1 MKVEGG
7 IKVYETIKCLVNN
20 NIPVMGHVGLLPQSV
35 KKKSDYRVKGK
46 DHLSFNQIIKDS
58 ISAEKAGAFS
68 LVVECV
74 IKDLADKINQS
85 VNIPT
90 IGIGASNKCDGQILV
105 TEDLLG
111 YSEKPPKFVK
121 MYDNFK
127 ERTEIC
133 IKKFVKDLKNNNFFV
148 STAINASD
156 AEEKLKII
164 KFDLAIIDIM
174 MPGKDGLQLT
184 KEIREKIDL
193 PIILL
198 TAKGEPEDRVR
209 GLELGAEDY
218 LPKPF
223 EPKELLLRIK
233 NVIKRI
239 RKNKYVITSIKIGKA
254 SINMKKMEIQ
264 KEKKVIKINAS
275 EKILLENM
283 IGSAGKIFSREEI
296 SKITNLT
303 QERSIDVLVTRL
315 RQKIEPDPKNPK
327 YLQTVRGTGYVLWL
341 D

>member
-1 MKVEGG
+1 MDNSKIHILIV
-7 IKVYETIKCLVNN
+7 
-20 NIPVMGHVGLLPQSV
+20 
-35 KKKSDYRVKGK
+35 D
-46 DHLSFNQIIKDS
+46 DD
-58 ISAEKAGAFS
+58 
-68 LVVECV
+68 
-74 IKDLADKINQS
+74 DKIR
-85 VNIPT
+85 
-90 IGIGASNKCDGQILV
+90 
-105 TEDLLG
+105 DLLKQ
-111 YSEKPPKFVK
+111 Y
-121 MYDNFK
+121 
-127 ERTEIC
+127 
-133 IKKFVKDLKNNNFFV
+133 LKNNNFFV

-156 AEEKLKII
+156 AEEKLKIV

-184 KEIREKIDL
+184 KEIRENIDL

-198 TAKGEPEDRVR
+198 TAKGEAEDRVR

-239 RKNKYVITSIKIGKA
+239 KKDNHIINVIKIGKA
-254 SINMKKMEIQ
+254 NINIKKMEIQ
-264 KEKKVIKINAS
+264 KNRKIIKINAS

-283 IGSAGKIFSREEI
+283 ISSAGKIFSREEI
-296 SKITNLT
+296 SKITNLI

>member
-1 MKVEGG
+1 MDNSK
-7 IKVYETIKCLVNN
+7 IHIL
-20 NIPVMGHVGLLPQSV
+20 
-35 KKKSDYRVKGK
+35 
-46 DHLSFNQIIKDS
+46 IIDDD
-58 ISAEKAGAFS
+58 EK
-68 LVVECV
+68 
-74 IKDLADKINQS
+74 IR
-85 VNIPT
+85 
-90 IGIGASNKCDGQILV
+90 
-105 TEDLLG
+105 DLLKQ
-111 YSEKPPKFVK
+111 Y
-121 MYDNFK
+121 
-127 ERTEIC
+127 
-133 IKKFVKDLKNNNFFV
+133 LKNNNFFV

-198 TAKGEPEDRVR
+198 TAKGEPEDRVK

-239 RKNKYVITSIKIGKA
+239 KKNKHVITSIKIGKA
-254 SINMKKMEIQ
+254 HVNIKKMEIQ
-264 KEKKVIKINAS
+264 KEKKIIKINGS

-283 IGSAGKIFSREEI
+283 ISSAGKIFSREEI

>member
-1 MKVEGG
+1 MDNSKIHILIV
-7 IKVYETIKCLVNN
+7 
-20 NIPVMGHVGLLPQSV
+20 
-35 KKKSDYRVKGK
+35 D
-46 DHLSFNQIIKDS
+46 DD
-58 ISAEKAGAFS
+58 
-68 LVVECV
+68 
-74 IKDLADKINQS
+74 DKIR
-85 VNIPT
+85 
-90 IGIGASNKCDGQILV
+90 
-105 TEDLLG
+105 DLLKQ
-111 YSEKPPKFVK
+111 Y
-121 MYDNFK
+121 
-127 ERTEIC
+127 
-133 IKKFVKDLKNNNFFV
+133 LKNNNFFV

-156 AEEKLKII
+156 AEEKLKIV

-198 TAKGEPEDRVR
+198 TAKGEADDRVR

-239 RKNKYVITSIKIGKA
+239 KKDKHLITSIKIGKVN
-254 SINMKKMEIQ
+254 INIKKMEIQ
-264 KEKKVIKINAS
+264 KEKKIIKINAS

-283 IGSAGKIFSREEI
+283 ISSAGKIFSREEI
-296 SKITNLT
+296 SKITNLM

-327 YLQTVRGTGYVLWL
+327 YLQTVRGAGYVLWL

>member
-1 MKVEGG
+1 MDNSK
-7 IKVYETIKCLVNN
+7 IHIL
-20 NIPVMGHVGLLPQSV
+20 
-35 KKKSDYRVKGK
+35 
-46 DHLSFNQIIKDS
+46 IIDDD
-58 ISAEKAGAFS
+58 EK
-68 LVVECV
+68 
-74 IKDLADKINQS
+74 IR
-85 VNIPT
+85 
-90 IGIGASNKCDGQILV
+90 
-105 TEDLLG
+105 DLLKQ
-111 YSEKPPKFVK
+111 Y
-121 MYDNFK
+121 
-127 ERTEIC
+127 
-133 IKKFVKDLKNNNFFV
+133 LKNNNFFV

-254 SINMKKMEIQ
+254 NINIKKMEIQ
-264 KEKKVIKINAS
+264 KDKKVIKINAS
-275 EKILLENM
+275 EKTLLENM

>member
-1 MKVEGG
+1 MDNSK
-7 IKVYETIKCLVNN
+7 IHIL
-20 NIPVMGHVGLLPQSV
+20 
-35 KKKSDYRVKGK
+35 
-46 DHLSFNQIIKDS
+46 IIDDD
-58 ISAEKAGAFS
+58 EK
-68 LVVECV
+68 
-74 IKDLADKINQS
+74 IR
-85 VNIPT
+85 
-90 IGIGASNKCDGQILV
+90 
-105 TEDLLG
+105 DLLKQ
-111 YSEKPPKFVK
+111 Y
-121 MYDNFK
+121 
-127 ERTEIC
+127 
-133 IKKFVKDLKNNNFFV
+133 LKNNNFFV
-148 STAINASD
+148 STSINASD

-239 RKNKYVITSIKIGKA
+239 KKNKHVITSIKIGKA
-254 SINMKKMEIQ
+254 HVNIKKMEIQ
-264 KEKKVIKINAS
+264 KEKKIIKINAS

-283 IGSAGKIFSREEI
+283 ISAAGKIFSREEI

>member
-1 MKVEGG
+1 MDNSKIHILIV
-7 IKVYETIKCLVNN
+7 
-20 NIPVMGHVGLLPQSV
+20 
-35 KKKSDYRVKGK
+35 D
-46 DHLSFNQIIKDS
+46 DD
-58 ISAEKAGAFS
+58 
-68 LVVECV
+68 
-74 IKDLADKINQS
+74 DKIR
-85 VNIPT
+85 
-90 IGIGASNKCDGQILV
+90 
-105 TEDLLG
+105 DLLKQ
-111 YSEKPPKFVK
+111 Y
-121 MYDNFK
+121 
-127 ERTEIC
+127 
-133 IKKFVKDLKNNNFFV
+133 LKNNNFFV

-156 AEEKLKII
+156 AEEKLKIV

-184 KEIREKIDL
+184 KEIRENIDL

-198 TAKGEPEDRVR
+198 TAKGEAEDRVR

-239 RKNKYVITSIKIGKA
+239 KKDKHIINVIKIGKA
-254 SINMKKMEIQ
+254 NINIKKMEIQ
-264 KEKKVIKINAS
+264 KDRKIIKINAS

-283 IGSAGKIFSREEI
+283 ISSAGKIFSREEI
-296 SKITNLT
+296 SKITNLI

-315 RQKIEPDPKNPK
+315 RQKIEPDPNSIRK
-327 YLQTVRGTGYVLWL
+327 Y

>member
-1 MKVEGG
+1 MDNSK
-7 IKVYETIKCLVNN
+7 IHIL
-20 NIPVMGHVGLLPQSV
+20 
-35 KKKSDYRVKGK
+35 
-46 DHLSFNQIIKDS
+46 IIDDD
-58 ISAEKAGAFS
+58 EK
-68 LVVECV
+68 
-74 IKDLADKINQS
+74 IR
-85 VNIPT
+85 
-90 IGIGASNKCDGQILV
+90 
-105 TEDLLG
+105 DLLKQ
-111 YSEKPPKFVK
+111 Y
-121 MYDNFK
+121 
-127 ERTEIC
+127 
-133 IKKFVKDLKNNNFFV
+133 LKNNNFFV

-239 RKNKYVITSIKIGKA
+239 KKNKYVITSIKIGKA
-254 SINMKKMEIQ
+254 YVNIKKMEIQ
-264 KEKKVIKINAS
+264 KEKKIIKINAS

-283 IGSAGKIFSREEI
+283 ISSTGKIFSREEI

-315 RQKIEPDPKNPK
+315 RQKIEPEPKNPK

>member
-1 MKVEGG
+1 MDNSKIHILIV
-7 IKVYETIKCLVNN
+7 
-20 NIPVMGHVGLLPQSV
+20 
-35 KKKSDYRVKGK
+35 D
-46 DHLSFNQIIKDS
+46 DD
-58 ISAEKAGAFS
+58 
-68 LVVECV
+68 
-74 IKDLADKINQS
+74 DKIR
-85 VNIPT
+85 
-90 IGIGASNKCDGQILV
+90 
-105 TEDLLG
+105 DLLKQ
-111 YSEKPPKFVK
+111 Y
-121 MYDNFK
+121 
-127 ERTEIC
+127 
-133 IKKFVKDLKNNNFFV
+133 LKNNNFFV

-156 AEEKLKII
+156 AEEKLKIV
-164 KFDLAIIDIM
+164 KFDLAIVDIM

-184 KEIREKIDL
+184 KEIRENIDL

-198 TAKGEPEDRVR
+198 TAKGEAEDRVK

-239 RKNKYVITSIKIGKA
+239 KKDNHIINVIKIGKA
-254 SINMKKMEIQ
+254 NINIKKMEIQ
-264 KEKKVIKINAS
+264 KDRKIIKINSS

-283 IGSAGKIFSREEI
+283 ISSAGKIFSREEI
-296 SKITNLT
+296 SKITNLI

>member
-1 MKVEGG
+1 MDNSK
-7 IKVYETIKCLVNN
+7 IHIL
-20 NIPVMGHVGLLPQSV
+20 
-35 KKKSDYRVKGK
+35 
-46 DHLSFNQIIKDS
+46 IIDDD
-58 ISAEKAGAFS
+58 EK
-68 LVVECV
+68 
-74 IKDLADKINQS
+74 IR
-85 VNIPT
+85 
-90 IGIGASNKCDGQILV
+90 
-105 TEDLLG
+105 DLLKQ
-111 YSEKPPKFVK
+111 Y
-121 MYDNFK
+121 
-127 ERTEIC
+127 
-133 IKKFVKDLKNNNFFV
+133 LKNNNFFV

-239 RKNKYVITSIKIGKA
+239 RKNKYVVTSIKIGKA
-254 SINMKKMEIQ
+254 NINMKKMEIQ

>member
-1 MKVEGG
+1 MDNSKVH
-7 IKVYETIKCLVNN
+7 ILIV
-20 NIPVMGHVGLLPQSV
+20 
-35 KKKSDYRVKGK
+35 D
-46 DHLSFNQIIKDS
+46 DD
-58 ISAEKAGAFS
+58 
-68 LVVECV
+68 
-74 IKDLADKINQS
+74 DKIR
-85 VNIPT
+85 
-90 IGIGASNKCDGQILV
+90 
-105 TEDLLG
+105 DLLKQ
-111 YSEKPPKFVK
+111 Y
-121 MYDNFK
+121 
-127 ERTEIC
+127 
-133 IKKFVKDLKNNNFFV
+133 LKNNNFFV
-148 STAINASD
+148 STAINAAD
-156 AEEKLKII
+156 AEEKLKIV

-184 KEIREKIDL
+184 KEIRETIDL

-198 TAKGEPEDRVR
+198 TAKGEAEDRIK
-209 GLELGAEDY
+209 GLEIGAEDY

-233 NVIKRI
+233 NIIRRIKKNTRI
-239 RKNKYVITSIKIGKA
+239 IAPIKIGKA
-254 SINMKKMEIQ
+254 NINLKRMEIQ
-264 KEKKVIKINAS
+264 KDKKIIKINAS

-283 IGSAGKIFSREEI
+283 ISSAGKIFSREEI

>member
-1 MKVEGG
+1 MDNSKIHILIV
-7 IKVYETIKCLVNN
+7 
-20 NIPVMGHVGLLPQSV
+20 
-35 KKKSDYRVKGK
+35 D
-46 DHLSFNQIIKDS
+46 DD
-58 ISAEKAGAFS
+58 
-68 LVVECV
+68 
-74 IKDLADKINQS
+74 DKIR
-85 VNIPT
+85 
-90 IGIGASNKCDGQILV
+90 
-105 TEDLLG
+105 DLLKQ
-111 YSEKPPKFVK
+111 Y
-121 MYDNFK
+121 
-127 ERTEIC
+127 
-133 IKKFVKDLKNNNFFV
+133 LKNNNFFV

-156 AEEKLKII
+156 AEEKLKIV

-198 TAKGEPEDRVR
+198 TAKGEAEDRVR

-239 RKNKYVITSIKIGKA
+239 KKDKHIINAIRIGKA
-254 SINMKKMEIQ
+254 NINIKKMEIQ
-264 KEKKVIKINAS
+264 KDKKIIKINAS

-283 IGSAGKIFSREEI
+283 ISSAGKIFSREEI

>member
-1 MKVEGG
+1 MDNSK
-7 IKVYETIKCLVNN
+7 IHIL
-20 NIPVMGHVGLLPQSV
+20 
-35 KKKSDYRVKGK
+35 
-46 DHLSFNQIIKDS
+46 IIDDD
-58 ISAEKAGAFS
+58 EK
-68 LVVECV
+68 
-74 IKDLADKINQS
+74 IR
-85 VNIPT
+85 
-90 IGIGASNKCDGQILV
+90 
-105 TEDLLG
+105 DLLKQ
-111 YSEKPPKFVK
+111 Y
-121 MYDNFK
+121 
-127 ERTEIC
+127 
-133 IKKFVKDLKNNNFFV
+133 LKNNNFFV

-239 RKNKYVITSIKIGKA
+239 KKNKHVITSNKIGKA
-254 SINMKKMEIQ
+254 HVNIKKMEIQ
-264 KEKKVIKINAS
+264 KEKKIIKINAS

-283 IGSAGKIFSREEI
+283 ISSAGKIFSREEI

>member
-1 MKVEGG
+1 MDNSKIHILIV
-7 IKVYETIKCLVNN
+7 
-20 NIPVMGHVGLLPQSV
+20 
-35 KKKSDYRVKGK
+35 D
-46 DHLSFNQIIKDS
+46 DD
-58 ISAEKAGAFS
+58 
-68 LVVECV
+68 
-74 IKDLADKINQS
+74 DKIR
-85 VNIPT
+85 
-90 IGIGASNKCDGQILV
+90 
-105 TEDLLG
+105 DLLKQ
-111 YSEKPPKFVK
+111 Y
-121 MYDNFK
+121 
-127 ERTEIC
+127 
-133 IKKFVKDLKNNNFFV
+133 LKNNNFFV

-156 AEEKLKII
+156 AEEKLKIV

-184 KEIREKIDL
+184 KEIRENIDL

-198 TAKGEPEDRVR
+198 TAKGEAEDRVR

-239 RKNKYVITSIKIGKA
+239 KKDNYIINVIKIGKA
-254 SINMKKMEIQ
+254 NINIKKMEIQ
-264 KEKKVIKINAS
+264 KDRKIIKINAS

-283 IGSAGKIFSREEI
+283 ISSAGKIFSREEI
-296 SKITNLT
+296 SKITNLI

>member
-1 MKVEGG
+1 MDNSKIHILIV
-7 IKVYETIKCLVNN
+7 
-20 NIPVMGHVGLLPQSV
+20 
-35 KKKSDYRVKGK
+35 D
-46 DHLSFNQIIKDS
+46 DD
-58 ISAEKAGAFS
+58 
-68 LVVECV
+68 
-74 IKDLADKINQS
+74 DKIR
-85 VNIPT
+85 
-90 IGIGASNKCDGQILV
+90 
-105 TEDLLG
+105 DLLKQ
-111 YSEKPPKFVK
+111 Y
-121 MYDNFK
+121 
-127 ERTEIC
+127 
-133 IKKFVKDLKNNNFFV
+133 LKNNNFFV

-156 AEEKLKII
+156 AEEKLKIV

-184 KEIREKIDL
+184 KEIRDNIDL

-198 TAKGEPEDRVR
+198 TAKGEAEDRVR

-239 RKNKYVITSIKIGKA
+239 KKDKHIINVIKIGKA
-254 SINMKKMEIQ
+254 NINIKKMEIQ
-264 KEKKVIKINAS
+264 KDRKIIKINAS

-283 IGSAGKIFSREEI
+283 ISSAGKIFSREEI
-296 SKITNLT
+296 SKITNLI

>member
-1 MKVEGG
+1 MDNSK
-7 IKVYETIKCLVNN
+7 IHIL
-20 NIPVMGHVGLLPQSV
+20 
-35 KKKSDYRVKGK
+35 
-46 DHLSFNQIIKDS
+46 IIDDD
-58 ISAEKAGAFS
+58 EK
-68 LVVECV
+68 
-74 IKDLADKINQS
+74 IR
-85 VNIPT
+85 
-90 IGIGASNKCDGQILV
+90 
-105 TEDLLG
+105 DLLKQ
-111 YSEKPPKFVK
+111 Y
-121 MYDNFK
+121 
-127 ERTEIC
+127 
-133 IKKFVKDLKNNNFFV
+133 LKNSNFFV

-239 RKNKYVITSIKIGKA
+239 KKNKHVITSIKIGKA
-254 SINMKKMEIQ
+254 HVNIKKMEIQ
-264 KEKKVIKINAS
+264 KEKKIIKINAS

-283 IGSAGKIFSREEI
+283 ISSAGKIFSREEI

>member
-1 MKVEGG
+1 MDNSKIHILIV
-7 IKVYETIKCLVNN
+7 
-20 NIPVMGHVGLLPQSV
+20 
-35 KKKSDYRVKGK
+35 D
-46 DHLSFNQIIKDS
+46 DD
-58 ISAEKAGAFS
+58 
-68 LVVECV
+68 
-74 IKDLADKINQS
+74 DKIR
-85 VNIPT
+85 
-90 IGIGASNKCDGQILV
+90 
-105 TEDLLG
+105 DLLKQ
-111 YSEKPPKFVK
+111 Y
-121 MYDNFK
+121 
-127 ERTEIC
+127 
-133 IKKFVKDLKNNNFFV
+133 LKNNNFFV

-156 AEEKLKII
+156 AEEKLKIV

-184 KEIREKIDL
+184 KEIRDKIDL

-198 TAKGEPEDRVR
+198 TAKGEAEDRVR

-239 RKNKYVITSIKIGKA
+239 KKGNHIITAIKIGKA
-254 SINMKKMEIQ
+254 NVNIKKMEIY
-264 KEKKVIKINAS
+264 KDKKIIKINAS

-283 IGSAGKIFSREEI
+283 ISSAGKIFSREEI

>member
-1 MKVEGG
+1 M
-7 IKVYETIKCLVNN
+7 
-20 NIPVMGHVGLLPQSV
+20 
-35 KKKSDYRVKGK
+35 
-46 DHLSFNQIIKDS
+46 DS
-58 ISAEKAGAFS
+58 SKIHI
-68 LVVECV
+68 LIV
-74 IKDLADKINQS
+74 DDDDKIR
-85 VNIPT
+85 
-90 IGIGASNKCDGQILV
+90 
-105 TEDLLG
+105 DLLKQ
-111 YSEKPPKFVK
+111 Y
-121 MYDNFK
+121 
-127 ERTEIC
+127 
-133 IKKFVKDLKNNNFFV
+133 LKNNNFFV
-148 STAINASD
+148 STAINATD
-156 AEEKLKII
+156 AEEKLKIV

-184 KEIREKIDL
+184 KEIRENIDL

-198 TAKGEPEDRVR
+198 TAKGEAEDRVK

-239 RKNKYVITSIKIGKA
+239 KKEKPILTPIKIGKA
-254 SINMKKMEIQ
+254 NINIKKMEIQ
-264 KEKKVIKINAS
+264 KDKKIIKINAS
-275 EKILLENM
+275 EKSLLENM
-283 IGSAGKIFSREEI
+283 ISSAGKIFSREEI

>member
-1 MKVEGG
+1 MDNSKIHILIV
-7 IKVYETIKCLVNN
+7 
-20 NIPVMGHVGLLPQSV
+20 
-35 KKKSDYRVKGK
+35 D
-46 DHLSFNQIIKDS
+46 DD
-58 ISAEKAGAFS
+58 
-68 LVVECV
+68 
-74 IKDLADKINQS
+74 DKIR
-85 VNIPT
+85 
-90 IGIGASNKCDGQILV
+90 
-105 TEDLLG
+105 DLLKQ
-111 YSEKPPKFVK
+111 Y
-121 MYDNFK
+121 
-127 ERTEIC
+127 
-133 IKKFVKDLKNNNFFV
+133 LKNNNFFV

-156 AEEKLKII
+156 AEEKLKIV

-198 TAKGEPEDRVR
+198 TAKGEAEDRVR

-239 RKNKYVITSIKIGKA
+239 KKDKHIINVIKIGKA
-254 SINMKKMEIQ
+254 NINIKKMEIQ
-264 KEKKVIKINAS
+264 KDKKIIKINAS

-283 IGSAGKIFSREEI
+283 ISSAGKIFSREEI

>member
-1 MKVEGG
+1 MDNSKIHILIV
-7 IKVYETIKCLVNN
+7 
-20 NIPVMGHVGLLPQSV
+20 
-35 KKKSDYRVKGK
+35 D
-46 DHLSFNQIIKDS
+46 DD
-58 ISAEKAGAFS
+58 
-68 LVVECV
+68 
-74 IKDLADKINQS
+74 DKIR
-85 VNIPT
+85 
-90 IGIGASNKCDGQILV
+90 
-105 TEDLLG
+105 DLLKQ
-111 YSEKPPKFVK
+111 Y
-121 MYDNFK
+121 
-127 ERTEIC
+127 
-133 IKKFVKDLKNNNFFV
+133 LKNNNFFV

-156 AEEKLKII
+156 AEEKLKIV

-174 MPGKDGLQLT
+174 MPDKDGLQLT

-198 TAKGEPEDRVR
+198 TAKGEAEDRVR

-239 RKNKYVITSIKIGKA
+239 KKDKHIITAIKIGKTN
-254 SINMKKMEIQ
+254 INIKKMEIQ
-264 KEKKVIKINAS
+264 KDKKIIKINAS

-283 IGSAGKIFSREEI
+283 ISSAGKIFSREEI

>member
-1 MKVEGG
+1 MDNSKIHILIV
-7 IKVYETIKCLVNN
+7 
-20 NIPVMGHVGLLPQSV
+20 
-35 KKKSDYRVKGK
+35 D
-46 DHLSFNQIIKDS
+46 D
-58 ISAEKAGAFS
+58 
-68 LVVECV
+68 
-74 IKDLADKINQS
+74 DKMR
-85 VNIPT
+85 
-90 IGIGASNKCDGQILV
+90 
-105 TEDLLG
+105 DLLKQ
-111 YSEKPPKFVK
+111 Y
-121 MYDNFK
+121 
-127 ERTEIC
+127 
-133 IKKFVKDLKNNNFFV
+133 LKNNNFFV

-156 AEEKLKII
+156 AEEKLKIV
-164 KFDLAIIDIM
+164 KFDLAIVDIM

-184 KEIREKIDL
+184 KEIRENIDL

-198 TAKGEPEDRVR
+198 TAKGEAEDRVR

-239 RKNKYVITSIKIGKA
+239 KKDKHIINVIKIGKA
-254 SINMKKMEIQ
+254 NINIKKMEIQ
-264 KEKKVIKINAS
+264 KDRKIIKINAS

-283 IGSAGKIFSREEI
+283 ISSAGKIFSREEI
-296 SKITNLT
+296 SKITNLI

>member
-1 MKVEGG
+1 MDNSKIHILIV
-7 IKVYETIKCLVNN
+7 
-20 NIPVMGHVGLLPQSV
+20 
-35 KKKSDYRVKGK
+35 D
-46 DHLSFNQIIKDS
+46 DD
-58 ISAEKAGAFS
+58 
-68 LVVECV
+68 
-74 IKDLADKINQS
+74 DKIR
-85 VNIPT
+85 
-90 IGIGASNKCDGQILV
+90 
-105 TEDLLG
+105 DLLKQ
-111 YSEKPPKFVK
+111 Y
-121 MYDNFK
+121 
-127 ERTEIC
+127 
-133 IKKFVKDLKNNNFFV
+133 LKGNNFLV

-156 AEEKLKII
+156 AEEKLKIV
-164 KFDLAIIDIM
+164 KFDLAIVDIM

-198 TAKGEPEDRVR
+198 TAKGEAEDRVK

-239 RKNKYVITSIKIGKA
+239 KKDKHIITSIKIGKA
-254 SINMKKMEIQ
+254 SINIKKMEIL
-264 KEKKVIKINAS
+264 KDKKIIKINAS

-283 IGSAGKIFSREEI
+283 ISSAGKIFSREEI

>member
-1 MKVEGG
+1 MDNSK
-7 IKVYETIKCLVNN
+7 IHIL
-20 NIPVMGHVGLLPQSV
+20 
-35 KKKSDYRVKGK
+35 
-46 DHLSFNQIIKDS
+46 IIDDD
-58 ISAEKAGAFS
+58 EK
-68 LVVECV
+68 
-74 IKDLADKINQS
+74 IR
-85 VNIPT
+85 
-90 IGIGASNKCDGQILV
+90 
-105 TEDLLG
+105 DLLKQ
-111 YSEKPPKFVK
+111 Y
-121 MYDNFK
+121 
-127 ERTEIC
+127 
-133 IKKFVKDLKNNNFFV
+133 LKNNNFFV

-198 TAKGEPEDRVR
+198 TAKGEPDDRVR
-209 GLELGAEDY
+209 GLELGVEDY

-233 NVIKRI
+233 NIIKRV
-239 RKNKYVITSIKIGKA
+239 KNNKNLINLVKIGKA
-254 SINMKKMEIQ
+254 NINIKKMEIQ
-264 KEKKVIKINAS
+264 KENIKIKINAS

-283 IGSAGKIFSREEI
+283 ISSAGKIFSREEI

-327 YLQTVRGTGYVLWL
+327 YLQTVRGSGYVLWL

>member
-1 MKVEGG
+1 MDNSK
-7 IKVYETIKCLVNN
+7 IHIL
-20 NIPVMGHVGLLPQSV
+20 
-35 KKKSDYRVKGK
+35 
-46 DHLSFNQIIKDS
+46 IIDDD
-58 ISAEKAGAFS
+58 EK
-68 LVVECV
+68 
-74 IKDLADKINQS
+74 IR
-85 VNIPT
+85 
-90 IGIGASNKCDGQILV
+90 
-105 TEDLLG
+105 DLLKQ
-111 YSEKPPKFVK
+111 Y
-121 MYDNFK
+121 
-127 ERTEIC
+127 
-133 IKKFVKDLKNNNFFV
+133 LKNNNFFV

-239 RKNKYVITSIKIGKA
+239 KKNKYVITSIKIGKA
-254 SINMKKMEIQ
+254 YVNIKKMEIQ
-264 KEKKVIKINAS
+264 KEKKIIKINAS

-283 IGSAGKIFSREEI
+283 ISSAGKIFSREEI

>member
-1 MKVEGG
+1 MDNSK
-7 IKVYETIKCLVNN
+7 IHIL
-20 NIPVMGHVGLLPQSV
+20 
-35 KKKSDYRVKGK
+35 
-46 DHLSFNQIIKDS
+46 IIDDD
-58 ISAEKAGAFS
+58 EK
-68 LVVECV
+68 
-74 IKDLADKINQS
+74 IR
-85 VNIPT
+85 
-90 IGIGASNKCDGQILV
+90 
-105 TEDLLG
+105 DLLKQ
-111 YSEKPPKFVK
+111 Y
-121 MYDNFK
+121 
-127 ERTEIC
+127 
-133 IKKFVKDLKNNNFFV
+133 LKNNNFFV

-239 RKNKYVITSIKIGKA
+239 KKNKYVITSIKIGKA
-254 SINMKKMEIQ
+254 YVNIKKMEIQ
-264 KEKKVIKINAS
+264 KEKKIIKINAS

-283 IGSAGKIFSREEI
+283 ISSTGKIFSREEI

>member
-1 MKVEGG
+1 MDNSK
-7 IKVYETIKCLVNN
+7 IHILIVN
-20 NIPVMGHVGLLPQSV
+20 
-35 KKKSDYRVKGK
+35 D
-46 DHLSFNQIIKDS
+46 D
-58 ISAEKAGAFS
+58 
-68 LVVECV
+68 
-74 IKDLADKINQS
+74 DKIR
-85 VNIPT
+85 
-90 IGIGASNKCDGQILV
+90 
-105 TEDLLG
+105 DLLKQ
-111 YSEKPPKFVK
+111 Y
-121 MYDNFK
+121 
-127 ERTEIC
+127 
-133 IKKFVKDLKNNNFFV
+133 LKNNNFFI

-156 AEEKLKII
+156 AEEKLKIV

-184 KEIREKIDL
+184 KEIRDKIDL

-198 TAKGEPEDRVR
+198 TAKGEAEDRVR

-239 RKNKYVITSIKIGKA
+239 KKNKNIITIVKIGKA
-254 SINMKKMEIQ
+254 NINIKKMEIR
-264 KEKKVIKINAS
+264 KDKKILKINAS

-283 IGSAGKIFSREEI
+283 ISSAGKIFSRNEI
-296 SKITNLT
+296 SKITNLS

-327 YLQTVRGTGYVLWL
+327 YLQTVRGNGYVLWL

>member
-1 MKVEGG
+1 MDNSK
-7 IKVYETIKCLVNN
+7 IHIL
-20 NIPVMGHVGLLPQSV
+20 
-35 KKKSDYRVKGK
+35 
-46 DHLSFNQIIKDS
+46 IIDDD
-58 ISAEKAGAFS
+58 EK
-68 LVVECV
+68 
-74 IKDLADKINQS
+74 IR
-85 VNIPT
+85 
-90 IGIGASNKCDGQILV
+90 
-105 TEDLLG
+105 DLLKQ
-111 YSEKPPKFVK
+111 Y
-121 MYDNFK
+121 
-127 ERTEIC
+127 
-133 IKKFVKDLKNNNFFV
+133 LKNNNFFV

-156 AEEKLKII
+156 AEEKLKIV

-254 SINMKKMEIQ
+254 NINMKKMEIQ

>member
-1 MKVEGG
+1 MDNSK
-7 IKVYETIKCLVNN
+7 IHIL
-20 NIPVMGHVGLLPQSV
+20 
-35 KKKSDYRVKGK
+35 
-46 DHLSFNQIIKDS
+46 IIDDD
-58 ISAEKAGAFS
+58 EK
-68 LVVECV
+68 
-74 IKDLADKINQS
+74 IR
-85 VNIPT
+85 
-90 IGIGASNKCDGQILV
+90 
-105 TEDLLG
+105 DLLKQ
-111 YSEKPPKFVK
+111 Y
-121 MYDNFK
+121 
-127 ERTEIC
+127 
-133 IKKFVKDLKNNNFFV
+133 LKNNNFFV

-239 RKNKYVITSIKIGKA
+239 KKNKHVITSIKIGKVHVN
-254 SINMKKMEIQ
+254 IKKMEIQ
-264 KEKKVIKINAS
+264 KEKKIIKINAS

-283 IGSAGKIFSREEI
+283 ISSAGKIFSREEI

>member
-1 MKVEGG
+1 MDNSKIHILIV
-7 IKVYETIKCLVNN
+7 
-20 NIPVMGHVGLLPQSV
+20 
-35 KKKSDYRVKGK
+35 D
-46 DHLSFNQIIKDS
+46 DD
-58 ISAEKAGAFS
+58 
-68 LVVECV
+68 
-74 IKDLADKINQS
+74 DKIR
-85 VNIPT
+85 
-90 IGIGASNKCDGQILV
+90 
-105 TEDLLG
+105 DLLKQ
-111 YSEKPPKFVK
+111 Y
-121 MYDNFK
+121 
-127 ERTEIC
+127 
-133 IKKFVKDLKNNNFFV
+133 LKGNNFLV

-156 AEEKLKII
+156 AEEKLKIV
-164 KFDLAIIDIM
+164 KFDLAIVDIM

-198 TAKGEPEDRVR
+198 TAKGEAEDRVR

-239 RKNKYVITSIKIGKA
+239 KKDKHIITSIKIGKA
-254 SINMKKMEIQ
+254 SINIKKMEIL
-264 KEKKVIKINAS
+264 KDKKIIKINAS

-283 IGSAGKIFSREEI
+283 ISSAGKIFSREEI